1 VERADLLFAESR
13 WEEAASAY
21 QSLPEGAGAWRP
33 YGNWRAATIFRDAL
47 QDPGRAEEAFD
58 LCSRSYPEEKWGY
71 VCRVDLGDLRR
82 DTGEP
87 RGAIDAYRGAL
98 ELRPKGSYAEHC
110 LLESGR
116 AYLTLGAPSQARV
129 EWEELLSSF
138 PKSRLAPEVGLELAR
153 SYDLQRDHKPALEA
167 YRQVKRR
174 FPQDKVSVL
183 AAFGEGETLEQMGRL
198 VEAKEVFEAL
208 RDSHPN
214 ARGVEI
220 KLEALVD
227 RIRRRTQNQTPV
239 IDGGRVLNAGP
250 SWNTDLPAQK

>member
-1 VERADLLFAESR
+1 MARTPTLVKSPRTSRAAAPLVALLLLALAPSQVGCGLNGGHPAVERADLLFAESR

-153 SYDLQRDHKPALEA
+153 SYDLQRDH
-167 YRQVKRR
+167 
-174 FPQDKVSVL
+174 
-183 AAFGEGETLEQMGRL
+183 
-198 VEAKEVFEAL
+198 
-208 RDSHPN
+208 
-214 ARGVEI
+214 
-220 KLEALVD
+220 
-227 RIRRRTQNQTPV
+227 
-239 IDGGRVLNAGP
+239 
-250 SWNTDLPAQK
+250 